1 MRSSISAVV
10 VSQLVVVSDVLSLA
24 LMVIDQVLAARDA
37 KHTETDAE
45 LQIQVP
51 RTQTPNRCHLNY
63 ICFCSSKVDQ
73 ALAQALDDFGRLDYA
88 EGQLPDVTANS
99 EMMKTQAETMLSQE
113 QNATSKQVTAMEV
126 PLHILHMILFTN
138 HVVL

>member
-1 MRSSISAVV
+1 
-10 VSQLVVVSDVLSLA
+10 
-24 LMVIDQVLAARDA
+24 
-37 KHTETDAE
+37 
-45 LQIQVP
+45 
-51 RTQTPNRCHLNY
+51 
-63 ICFCSSKVDQ
+63 VDQ

-113 QNATSKQVTAMEV
+113 QNATSKQVTAMGV